1 MIPNILIITGHFRLT
16 ESRMVSIMRARKK
29 DRLEEYRGLAQS
41 GSAPA
46 LGAGCRGFKSLIPDQ
61 FYLLMKLGSVK
72 NRFMRS
78 NGTVGCC
85 HECLHSQATK

>member
-1 MIPNILIITGHFRLT
+1 MLSRHFRLT

-61 FYLLMKLGSVK
+61 LHDPSTYSRSGLFYTPLQV
-72 NRFMRS
+72 
-78 NGTVGCC
+78 
-85 HECLHSQATK
+85 CLK